1 MSEKFQL
8 QAVSGVSEPA
18 KIRVVIFINGEIV
31 HAPLNEL
38 LAALQQQI
46 NDLKARV
53 TDLETP

>member
-1 MSEKFQL
+1 MSEKFQI
-8 QAVSGVSEPA
+8 QAISGVSDPE

-53 TDLETP
+53 TALETP